1 MKKRRESP
9 FKDPFQIISF
19 ISFTFHGGRNKLLEN
34 GAYVDRAR
42 THVRSTS
49 YHYRRKNEGREARLR
64 GGGRPGCIRFEIES
78 IFRSRYPH
86 RILDFIS

>member
-1 MKKRRESP
+1 MYIWKKRESP
-9 FKDPFQIISF
+9 FKDRFQIIFF
-19 ISFTFHGGRNKLLEN
+19 ISFTVDKLLEN
-34 GAYVDRAR
+34 GACVDRAR

-49 YHYRRKNEGREARLR
+49 CHYRRKSEGREARVR
-64 GGGRPGCIRFEIES
+64 GGGRAGCIGLEIES